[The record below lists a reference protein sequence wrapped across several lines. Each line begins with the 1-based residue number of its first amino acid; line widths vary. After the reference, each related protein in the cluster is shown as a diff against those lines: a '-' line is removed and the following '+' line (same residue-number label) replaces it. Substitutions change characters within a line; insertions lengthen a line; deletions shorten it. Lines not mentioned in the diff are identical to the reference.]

1 MIEKKRDEEVVMP
14 MPVLPTRPVPILTP
28 INPAAGFQ
36 GGRPEPDF
44 TKVQNDDFLPG
55 LPDFRNP

>member
-1 MIEKKRDEEVVMP
+1 MP